1 MSLKEDDAEFLESN
15 RDSFFSGE
23 EIAEKLGVSRAAVC
37 KAVKSLRLSG
47 CEVEAVTNKGYR
59 IKELID
65 IITKSGI
72 EKYLKTNNNVYLSVI
87 PTVTSTNTVLREKAH
102 QGAPENTVVVA
113 SAQTDGRG
121 RFGRRF
127 VSPEG
132 SGIYMSILLRP
143 DMKAEQAALITT
155 AAAVSVCEAAENLS
169 GRSCGIKWVNDVL
182 ADGKKICGILTE
194 ASVNVESG
202 TLDYAILGIG
212 VNVYTPKNGFE
223 EEIKDI
229 AGSVFKEKGKDL
241 KNKLTAE
248 IINRFSE
255 YYLNIC
261 QKTYLDS
268 YRRHC
273 VVFGKRITVI
283 SQNRTESALALGVDN
298 DCRLLVRYDDGREE
312 YLSSGEISTKL

>member
-1 MSLKEDDAEFLESN
+1 MSLKENVAEFLES
-15 RDSFFSGE
+15 RPDSYFSGE
-23 EIAEKLGVSRAAVC
+23 EIAEKLGVSRAAVW
-37 KAVKSLRLSG
+37 KAVNALRRSG
-47 CEVEAVTNKGYR
+47 CAVEAVTNKGYR
-59 IKELID
+59 IKEPID

-72 EKYLKTNNNVYLSVI
+72 EKYLETNNKVYLEVM
-87 PTVTSTNTVLREKAH
+87 PTVTSTNAVLREKAQ
-102 QGAPENTVVVA
+102 QGAPENTVVIA
-113 SAQTDGRG
+113 SAQTSGRG

-143 DMKAEQAALITT
+143 DMKADQAALITT
-155 AAAVSVCEAAENLS
+155 AAAVAVCEAAECLS
-169 GRSCGIKWVNDVL
+169 GRECGIKWVNDVL

-212 VNVYTPKNGFE
+212 VNVYTPKNGFD

-229 AGSVFKEKGKDL
+229 AGPVFNEKGKDL

-248 IINRFSE
+248 IIKRFLE

-273 VVFGKRITVI
+273 VVFGKKVKVI
-283 SQNRTESALALGVDN
+283 SQNKTESALALGVDN